1 MRGKKEI
8 LAAGA
13 VVWKGVGDERL
24 ITVIHRP
31 RYDDWSLPK
40 GKLDPGECLPQ
51 AAVREVAEET
61 GIDVCLGLPLDR
73 QEYPTNKGVKQ
84 VSYWE
89 ARVLRE
95 RERKPDREV
104 DRVEWMSFEDAFNT
118 LTHGNDRRLLTQFMA
133 QPTTSTLLVVRHAKA
148 MERVNWSGRD
158 AARPLTAV
166 GRQQS
171 ADIIALLAAYDTAR
185 LVSSSSNRCVSTLL
199 PYATSR
205 GLTIERVSQLSEEE
219 GADDADGVH
228 ALISDLREEVVRTGV
243 NTAVS
248 GHRPVLPHMLRALD
262 IPDRS
267 LRKGEVM
274 PIHLDADGEVV
285 AVERHRPQKDR
296 P

>member
-13 VVWKGVGDERL
+13 VVWKGNGRERK
-24 ITVIHRP
+24 IAVIHRP
-31 RYDDWSLPK
+31 EYDDWSLPK

-51 AAVREVAEET
+51 TAVREIAEET
-61 GIDVCLGLPLDR
+61 GIDVCLGVPLDR
-73 QEYPTNKGVKQ
+73 QEYPTSKGLKQ
-84 VSYWE
+84 VWYWE
-89 ARVLRE
+89 ARVLGE
-95 RERKPDREV
+95 RKRKPDREV

-118 LTHGNDRRLLTQFMA
+118 LTHGNDRRLISQCLSL
-133 QPTTSTLLVVRHAKA
+133 PKTSTLLVVRHAKA

-158 AARPLTAV
+158 AARPLTKV

-171 ADIIALLAAYDTAR
+171 ADIIALLAAYDTTR

-219 GADDADGVH
+219 GADDPDGVRS
-228 ALISDLREEVVRTGV
+228 LISALRDEVARTGIS
-243 NTAVS
+243 TAVC
-248 GHRPVLPHMLRALD
+248 GHRPVLPHMLSALD
-262 IPDRS
+262 VPERS
-267 LRKGEVM
+267 LRKGEVV
-274 PIHLDADGEVV
+274 PIHLDASGEVV
-285 AVERHRPQKDR
+285 AVERYRPQKDR